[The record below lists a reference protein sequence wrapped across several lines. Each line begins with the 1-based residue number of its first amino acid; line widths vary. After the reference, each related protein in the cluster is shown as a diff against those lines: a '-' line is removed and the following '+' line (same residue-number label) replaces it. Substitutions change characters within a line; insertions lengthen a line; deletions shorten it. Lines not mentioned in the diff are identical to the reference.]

1 MAVLLFWVPA
11 GVARLHPSEISLL
24 GQAKP
29 ALRNSPQGGEFAAH
43 SRRAAEAA

>member
-1 MAVLLFWVPA
+1 M
-11 GVARLHPSEISLL
+11 L

-29 ALRNSPQGGEFAAH
+29 ALRNSPHNGEFTAD